1 MRGARRCSNSATT
14 SGRGSTFSLR
24 SHKCGEL
31 SRDHVGQSVTL
42 YGWIRKPRVLGSQGV
57 AFLPV
62 YDTTGVTQFSC
73 NAEEWRGSLDTL
85 KSHETVVKA
94 MGVVRERPAEAVNT
108 NTPTGEIEVELEAL
122 EVLNEATN
130 LPFATFGHGE
140 ESVTVEQQLR
150 ERQLYLRL
158 PHMQRNIRLRSK
170 VAMALRE
177 ALVDRHDFVEIETPT
192 LFKRTPE
199 GAQEFIVPTKTRGK
213 FFSLAQSPQQFKQ
226 LLMVSGFDRYFQ
238 FARCY
243 RDEDQRSDRQPEFTQ
258 VDLEMSFVDSE
269 CVMGLTEELLHS
281 TISSLCP
288 ELSLPCLPFPR
299 MEYRQ
304 AMEQYGSDK
313 PDTRYEMKLQDLGSI
328 WRELIKEMG
337 MDNAEKSP
345 FSAHIYGLRVPK
357 WEQALLD
364 INSSSRKKGVSRQ
377 IEGTSSKYPVAML
390 QRDQSS
396 SGNSLET
403 LLGSHFPPALLNV
416 FSKSAPP
423 LSERFGERVKQ
434 HLGWGEGDLCVLA
447 TSKEAEKDEMLAAL
461 GAWRTLAAQVLSQ
474 TGRLELSP
482 QQLNFL
488 WVSDF
493 PLFSVSEKKRG
504 LHSVESTHHPFTAPV
519 PEHEHMLQGNPSLE
533 LLPQVITHQQLYNNM
548 PRIYRSHTNNIL
560 YYNVPR
566 FISGADIYKLYTTCA
581 TCYP

>member
-1 MRGARRCSNSATT
+1 MRGARRCSNSVTT
-14 SGRGSTFSLR
+14 RGRGSTFSLR

-73 NAEEWRGSLDTL
+73 NAEEWQGSLDTL

-130 LPFATFGHGE
+130 LPFATFGRGE

-199 GAQEFIVPTKTRGK
+199 GAQEFIIPTKTRGK

-337 MDNAEKSP
+337 MDDAEKSP
-345 FSAHIYGLRVPK
+345 FSAHMYGLRVPK
-357 WEQALLD
+357 WEQALRD
-364 INSSSRKKGVSRQ
+364 INSSSRKKGVYRQ

-390 QRDQSS
+390 QMDQSSS

-447 TSKEAEKDEMLAAL
+447 TSKEAGKDEMLAAL

-493 PLFSVSEKKRG
+493 PLFSVSEKRGKRG
-504 LHSVESTHHPFTAPV
+504 LHSIESTHHPFTAPV

-533 LLPQVITHQQLYNNM
+533 LLPQVNTH
-548 PRIYRSHTNNIL
+548 
-560 YYNVPR
+560 
-566 FISGADIYKLYTTCA
+566 
-581 TCYP
+581 